1 MFTDRQPTGGGRPP
15 PVSLFRRWMKL
26 LLVFI
31 LIAVSV
37 RLAHNLERLP
47 LIGSAI
53 SDLRKSDIDVGAWY
67 YDDVKEYF
75 EAEKY
80 VREKLHPNYP
90 KRRKIRSGRKRI
102 TSE

>member
-1 MFTDRQPTGGGRPP
+1 MFTDQQPTGGGRPP

-80 VREKLHPNYP
+80 VREKLHSDYP
-90 KRRKIRSGRKRI
+90 ERRKIRSGRKRI